1 MSNTL
6 ISVKNLSVDY
16 ITDTI
21 PIRAVRDV
29 SFEISSGEIFGLVG
43 ESGSGKSTVVQA
55 MMRILAPPAFISSG
69 KVIIDSEN
77 INSVHDISSGGII
90 LSGSAKEKPSQG
102 EVVAVG
108 PGKVSNSGDT
118 VSMNVSVGDIVIFG
132 QYGGN
137 EIKLDGEEYLILS
150 EKDIFGVVE

>member
-43 ESGSGKSTVVQA
+43 ESGSGCGAGTLVAETST
-55 MMRILAPPAFISSG
+55 PPTETIR
-69 KVIIDSEN
+69 
-77 INSVHDISSGGII
+77 
-90 LSGSAKEKPSQG
+90 L
-102 EVVAVG
+102 
-108 PGKVSNSGDT
+108 
-118 VSMNVSVGDIVIFG
+118 
-132 QYGGN
+132 
-137 EIKLDGEEYLILS
+137 KLKNMHVLL
-150 EKDIFGVVE
+150 

>member
-55 MMRILAPPAFISSG
+55 MKRI
-69 KVIIDSEN
+69 
-77 INSVHDISSGGII
+77 
-90 LSGSAKEKPSQG
+90 
-102 EVVAVG
+102 
-108 PGKVSNSGDT
+108 
-118 VSMNVSVGDIVIFG
+118 
-132 QYGGN
+132 
-137 EIKLDGEEYLILS
+137 
-150 EKDIFGVVE
+150 

>member
-55 MMRILAPPAFISSG
+55 MMRILAPPLSLVVGKSSLIV
-69 KVIIDSEN
+69 K
-77 INSVHDISSGGII
+77 I
-90 LSGSAKEKPSQG
+90 L
-102 EVVAVG
+102 
-108 PGKVSNSGDT
+108 
-118 VSMNVSVGDIVIFG
+118 
-132 QYGGN
+132 
-137 EIKLDGEEYLILS
+137 
-150 EKDIFGVVE
+150 

>member
-43 ESGSGKSTVVQA
+43 ESGSGKSTLVQA
-55 MMRILAPPAFISSG
+55 MMRILAPPAFISG
-69 KVIIDSEN
+69 GNVIIDSEN
-77 INSVHDISSGGII
+77 IKTATASHRLKLCTSYT
-90 LSGSAKEKPSQG
+90 KP
-102 EVVAVG
+102 VD
-108 PGKVSNSGDT
+108 K
-118 VSMNVSVGDIVIFG
+118 
-132 QYGGN
+132 Y
-137 EIKLDGEEYLILS
+137 
-150 EKDIFGVVE
+150 